1 MKRTHAVTVSM
12 VLGLFLGFPALANE
26 PGSPPSRTEKCSVEI
41 KNPLTDAQ
49 KSKMGKI
56 TDQFDLET
64 ASLKAQLRV
73 AHRQLF
79 ELLGNNEID
88 HSVAQSLETKIDSL
102 RSEIGKSRL
111 KMMLAMHD
119 VLTPEQRAEMK
130 SHMPPPPAPMLEMM
144 PPLGV
149 PGRFVHSGP
158 FPPMLSPCSPMP
170 IGLPGMPPPPFQ
182 QWDD

>member
-1 MKRTHAVTVSM
+1 MKLTHAVTVSM
-12 VLGLFLGFPALANE
+12 ILGLFLGPPALANE
-26 PGSPPSRTEKCSVEI
+26 PGSPPARTEKCSVEI
-41 KNPLTDAQ
+41 KNPLSDAQ

-119 VLTPEQRAEMK
+119 VLTPEQRADMK
-130 SHMPPPPAPMLEMM
+130 SHMPPLPPPIPGMM
-144 PPLGV
+144 PPFGGH
-149 PGRFVHSGP
+149 GRFVHSGP
-158 FPPMLSPCSPMP
+158 FPSILSPCLPMS
-170 IGLPGMPPPPFQ
+170 IGLPGMPPPPFP